1 MNIAIVFGNKI
12 NNSNDCI
19 KNILNVLISR
29 GINVFID
36 ERYTFEFKDINVKF
50 VNYEE
55 LYQLCDIILA
65 IGGDGTIIH
74 AAKEAAQLDKP
85 IIGINSGRLGFLAS
99 IEHHQPDMLLN
110 LINGEYEISERM
122 MLEVN
127 INGKKIL
134 ALNDISIN
142 RALDSPIAD
151 YFIRNK
157 NFNIFKYRADG
168 VIVSTPTGST
178 AYSLSAGGPII
189 DASLEC
195 IEVTPI
201 CAHCMSPKSIILN
214 AKDDIFVDYSL
225 KENSRIV
232 ILVDGNICTKR
243 DVSGSLSLKR
253 SKKHASFLVLKN
265 RNFYENI
272 NKLVN
277 N

>member
-19 KNILNVLISR
+19 QNILNVLISR

-110 LINGEYEISERM
+110 LINEEYEISERM

-272 NKLVN
+272 NKLIN